1 MEMSLILIFVI
12 LLATGYFSKRRFG
25 LLTVGLILGYLISIN
40 VAQLVA
46 GHIQTQGVKLES
58 PPLLVVTGVALVLIP
73 SIIMAFIGPVH
84 HKTHHRWITSISYAV
99 SGVFLSLLTIAQN
112 SSDLI
117 IKSQPISTILEYR
130 SIILVVIV
138 LLAFL
143 DLFVIHG
150 SKRHKKDK

>member
-1 MEMSLILIFVI
+1 MEISLGLIFVI

-46 GHIQTQGVKLES
+46 GQIQTQGVKLES

-84 HKTHHRWITSISYAV
+84 HKAHHRWITSISYAV

-117 IKSQPISTILEYR
+117 IKSQPVSTVLEYK

-138 LLAFL
+138 LIAFF
-143 DLFVIHG
+143 DLFIIHG
-150 SKRHKKDK
+150 SKHRKKDK